1 MNVSREEFRAG
12 LEREKRR
19 RTGAK
24 RTAPKEYEPDPV
36 AEYCRERRTAYLMS
50 VKRRMY
56 NC

>member
-12 LEREKRR
+12 LEREKSR

-50 VKRRMY
+50 VKRRVY
-56 NC
+56 NG